1 MILSTDKLEPQEQIS
16 NGLSSFDLGN
26 CTNVLKEYYRIKKKE
41 NLVVVLVE
49 LKNFE
54 SQYDNNDVNSIY
66 VGKDVRLEIYDYSG
80 RKLNLSICTE
90 YIKIMKYIGDVDKIR
105 INEAKMFSAQDI
117 DIFNAQDD
125 FFNDICHPYDN
136 PNRKDI
142 TINDRRNDIYQN
154 VTFCQDGCKFNGID
168 YNLIIA
174 NCLCKPSYLQ
184 EETINLKAIKSNKEK
199 VNFKSLTNVFM
210 ENLLNCNIKV
220 IKCYKLFL
228 NENIFIH
235 NIGFYCMSTMIILQI
250 IFFVIYLIKRLK
262 PLKHFLMKFKINDKK
277 NNNKLNKIKRHNKNK
292 SNKNQKKRLNNK
304 DYLIN
309 QNTKKNIKN
318 NKRKIYDSLN
328 KKIKNES
335 MKNLLNSSKH
345 KKAKKT
351 IIISNNYI
359 QTININNPIKS
370 KNNKN
375 FHIKLLNLDVQEFD
389 YEEAIIYDKRSY
401 IKIYWGFFQESHIIL
416 DTIFKN
422 NKFELFVI
430 KLSFLVFNFQISF
443 FLNAFF
449 YSDEYISDAY
459 HNNGVLDFISGLP
472 KSIYS
477 FVATLLITNILKN
490 LSSSKNELMKIIRQ
504 NIKYPNFTN
513 IINIKLAKLGKKL
526 IIYFILVFLFESF
539 FFYYVTLFC
548 SIYKYSQK
556 YWLIGCLES
565 FAIDLLS
572 AMVICLFL
580 AIFRY
585 ISIKRH
591 IKCLY
596 ILSNIINALL

>member
-1 MILSTDKLEPQEQIS
+1 
-16 NGLSSFDLGN
+16 
-26 CTNVLKEYYRIKKKE
+26 
-41 NLVVVLVE
+41 
-49 LKNFE
+49 
-54 SQYDNNDVNSIY
+54 
-66 VGKDVRLEIYDYSG
+66 
-80 RKLNLSICTE
+80 
-90 YIKIMKYIGDVDKIR
+90 
-105 INEAKMFSAQDI
+105 
-117 DIFNAQDD
+117 
-125 FFNDICHPYDN
+125 
-136 PNRKDI
+136 
-142 TINDRRNDIYQN
+142 
-154 VTFCQDGCKFNGID
+154 
-168 YNLIIA
+168 
-174 NCLCKPSYLQ
+174 
-184 EETINLKAIKSNKEK
+184 
-199 VNFKSLTNVFM
+199 
-210 ENLLNCNIKV
+210 
-220 IKCYKLFL
+220 
-228 NENIFIH
+228 
-235 NIGFYCMSTMIILQI
+235 MSTMIILQI

-416 DTIFKN
+416 DTIFNN

-556 YWLIGCLES
+556 YWLLGCLES

-591 IKCLY
+591 IKYLY
-596 ILSNIINALL
+596 IICNIINALL